1 MSVFEKGRA
10 KTGGRAQGVR
20 NKLGTAFL
28 EALSKHFNEV
38 GHKAIEI
45 VFQERPVEYVKIIAA
60 TLPREFEITTNSVL
74 AELPDEELELV
85 IQYVT
90 RLVGGGLADRLE
102 ASEEREDETARR
114 EQVRILSTVS

>member
-28 EALSKHFNEV
+28 EALSKHFDEV

-45 VFQERPVEYVKIIAA
+45 VFAERPVEYVKIIAA
-60 TLPREFEITTNSVL
+60 TLPKEFEISTNNAL
-74 AELPDEELELV
+74 ADISDEKLKLIAE
-85 IQYVT
+85 YAD
-90 RLVGGGLADRLE
+90 RLNGGGLEDRLDAGE
-102 ASEEREDETARR
+102 SRTDETA
-114 EQVRILSTVS
+114 TTH